1 MKRLFIAIAIAF
13 SAVHLQASPIEANK
27 AKENVLEFL
36 KMRHE
41 KNSGGRKAI
50 PFKAPS
56 LTKVQDNV
64 VEKGAAY
71 YAFNL
76 SSGGFVVASADDAV
90 EPVLGY
96 SETGEFSAENV
107 PESMKGWLADM
118 TAQIEAV
125 ASGQRQAAR
134 RAKDPAMSSIS
145 PMLKTTWNQGQ
156 KWSQAGNAYNYQC
169 PIVTETGS
177 GVSYYSLTGCVATAM
192 AQVMKYYEWP
202 QEACTN
208 IPGYT
213 SGVEYSNITPAG
225 NLSELPSVKFDWVN
239 MKDSYTSSEARG
251 DADAQAVSTLMRY
264 CGQSVEMTYSCA
276 GSGAVTSNVVN
287 ALKSYFGYDD
297 GVRYVNRDAYTLDEW
312 IALVYGELAAGRV
325 VILDGQSSN
334 GSGHAF
340 VCDGYDKDNYFHI
353 NWGWG
358 GSQDGCYLLSLCNPN
373 DNSGA
378 GASGTKDGYSSDQA
392 AVIGIQRPDDVPFA
406 EDIHMTADGLTA
418 EGATLTIEGIWN
430 LTGSTNSFS
439 YGLGVKTDDGYSVL
453 YEETTGELEP
463 YYGYDSSS
471 IDVSTLGLT
480 DGTYEVYVISK
491 QESSD
496 VWINSYTNYAVVTVS
511 GGQVAV
517 TMPQAQLSL
526 EKTVISTDGY
536 VGNVQEVVATLK
548 NSGSKEY
555 YDKLYFFASTSE
567 TMGSVQSNTGSTV
580 PANGKAAIPFYFT
593 PTAAGTYHVWIAT
606 DAAGTNVV
614 GTSTVEI
621 LAKESSAAYEVVSIT
636 ASNSEVKDGVNFIYG
651 PSATFTITF
660 KNNDTALPLIGNF
673 NIGLYKQNSSGSTSY
688 SGKTIGTLS
697 VNVPAGE
704 TKSFDYTISDL
715 KTDNTL
721 KYMFYTEG
729 AQFVFWD
736 AEGIVTYVSD
746 GSVVSTAA
754 SETLTV
760 AEDVTAVDLRG
771 ISSVATIVPNSNPN
785 TLYLLDDDATVPA
798 GISGLNIVKGTSA
811 EEIMLQDGF
820 DFYSPIDFVAEKVSY
835 KRTPQLAYNG
845 EATATGWDTMVLPFA
860 ATKAVRVSD
869 NKNLTWFT
877 SASETGKNI
886 WIKEFSGVEDGTTL
900 YYNYPTELKA
910 NTPYII
916 AVPGSKWGKA
926 WKLQGEEIE
935 FSAENAEVKTTKGLS
950 LGTNSYTFTGVL
962 AGTDVLSPYLLAD
975 GGSKFMQ
982 SSGNVK
988 VSPFRAYVT
997 LKEALARP
1005 QALAIGTLP
1014 SATPTGIISAE
1025 IPEPCGAAGAVYN
1038 MQGQRVSVPAKG
1050 IYIKNGKKYL
1060 VK

>member
-13 SAVHLQASPIEANK
+13 SAVHLQANPIEANK
-27 AKENVLEFL
+27 ARENVLEFL

-192 AQVMKYYEWP
+192 AQVMKYYKWP
-202 QEACTN
+202 QDACSN
-208 IPGYT
+208 IPSYV
-213 SGVEYSNITPAG
+213 SGQKYSNITAAG
-225 NLSELPSVKFDWVN
+225 QLAELPAVQFNWVD
-239 MKDSYTSSEARG
+239 MKDSYTGSENAD
-251 DADAQAVSTLMRY
+251 DADALAVSTLLRY
-264 CGQSVEMTYSCA
+264 CGQSVEMTYSCV
-276 GSGAVTSNVVN
+276 GSGASTSNVAR
-287 ALKSYFGYDD
+287 ALKDYFNYDD
-297 GVRYVNRDAYTLDEW
+297 GVRYVNRSSYTLDEW
-312 IALVYGELAAGRV
+312 IALVYGELAEGRV
-325 VILDGQSSN
+325 VILDGQSSD
-334 GSGHAF
+334 GGHAF

-358 GSQDGCYLLSLCNPN
+358 GDQDGYYLLSLCNPSN
-373 DNSGA
+373 NNGA
-378 GASGTKDGYSSDQA
+378 GASGTKDGYSSDQG
-392 AVIGIQRPDDVPFA
+392 AVVGIQRPDS
-406 EDIHMTADGLTA
+406 ETYTEELHMTADALNVSGT
-418 EGATLTIEGIWN
+418 TVNTGIWN
-430 LTGSTNSFS
+430 MTGSTNSFD
-439 YGLGVKTDDGYSVL
+439 YGFGLKTDDGYMVL
-453 YEETTGELEP
+453 KQWRGNFNP
-463 YYGYDSSS
+463 NYGNRPSFNVADSS
-471 IDVSTLGLT
+471 LP
-480 DGTYEVYVISK
+480 DGTYELYVISK
-491 QESSD
+491 LQDSD
-496 VWINSYTNYAVVTVS
+496 TWIDSYTNYAIVTVN
-511 GGQVAV
+511 GGVV
-517 TMPQAQLSL
+517 SLSLPSAQLLL
-526 EKTVISTDGY
+526 EKVALSTDGY
-536 VGNVQEVVATLK
+536 VGDVQEVVATLA
-548 NSGSKEY
+548 NAGTKEY
-555 YDKLYFFASTSE
+555 YGSLYFFASNTG
-567 TMGSVQSNTGSTV
+567 TMGNALSSTGSTV

-593 PTAAGTYHVWIAT
+593 PNAAGTYNVWIAT
-606 DAAGTNVV
+606 DASGTNAIGPLSVN
-614 GTSTVEI
+614 I
-621 LAKESSAAYEVVSIT
+621 LTKESSASYSVESIT
-636 ASNSEVKDGVNFIYG
+636 ASNSEVKNGGTYIYG
-651 PSATFTITF
+651 PSSTFTITV
-660 KNNDTALPLIGNF
+660 KNNDTALPLIGNYDVLLF
-673 NIGLYKQNSSGSTSY
+673 KQKSSGSTDY
-688 SGKTIGTLS
+688 SGNAIGTLS
-697 VNVPAGE
+697 VNIPAGE
-704 TKSFDYTISDL
+704 TKSFEYTVSDL
-715 KTDNTL
+715 QVDNIL
-721 KYMFYTEG
+721 KYMFVAMNT
-729 AQFVFWD
+729 QFVFWN
-736 AEGIVTYVSD
+736 AEGIVTYVND

-760 AEDVTAVDLRG
+760 ADDVTAVDLRG
-771 ISSVATIVPNSNPN
+771 VSSVTTITPNNNPN
-785 TLYLLDDDATVPA
+785 TLYLFDEDALVPE
-798 GISGLNIVKGTSA
+798 GVEGLNVVKGSSA
-811 EEIMLQDGF
+811 EKITLKDGF
-820 DFYSPIDFVAEKVSY
+820 DFYSPINFMADRVSY
-835 KRTPQLAYNG
+835 TRTPQLAYNG

-877 SASETGKNI
+877 SASESGKNM

-916 AVPGSKWGKA
+916 AVPGNKWGKA

-935 FSAENAEVKTTKGLS
+935 FIAENATVKASQGLS
-950 LGTNSYTFTGVL
+950 LGTNSYSFTGVL
-962 AGTDVLSPYLLAD
+962 VGTTVKNPYMLDD

-982 SSGNVK
+982 SSGDVR

-997 LKEALARP
+997 LKEALAHP
-1005 QALAIGTLP
+1005 EALAIGTQP
-1014 SATPTGIISAE
+1014 STPTGIISAE
-1025 IPEPCGAAGAVYN
+1025 IPEPLGAAGTIYN
-1038 MQGQRVSVPAKG
+1038 LQGQRISVPVKG
-1050 IYIKNGKKYL
+1050 VYIKNGKKYL
-1060 VK
+1060 IK